1 MSTALVVGGS
11 SGVGLAAARQLQ
23 QKGYAAHV
31 TGRDADRLAKAAA
44 EVPGLGTH
52 QADATDAG
60 VMAALG
66 AEIGPL
72 DVLVISATGRA
83 GMGTLADLDLGVL
96 RGAFDAKLWAHLTT
110 AQALLPHLANDA
122 SITFVSAASAQGAL
136 PGTAGLAA
144 INGALE
150 TIVRPLA
157 VELAPRRV
165 NAVSPGVVDT
175 DWWSALPTDERT
187 AFLANAAA
195 SAPSRQVATADQI
208 AEAIVL
214 VATNRAIDGT
224 VLVADSGIRLV
235 GV

>member
-11 SGVGLAAARQLQ
+11 SGVGLATARQLQ
-23 QKGYAAHV
+23 QKGYAVHV
-31 TGRDADRLAKAAA
+31 TGRDPGRLAKAAA
-44 EVPGLGTH
+44 ELSGLGTH
-52 QADATDAG
+52 QADATDAA

-72 DVLVISATGRA
+72 DVLVISATGR
-83 GMGTLADLDLGVL
+83 GGRGPLADLDLDAL
-96 RGAFDAKLWAHLTT
+96 REAFDAKLWAHLTT
-110 AQALLPHLANDA
+110 AQTLLPHLADDA
-122 SITFVSAASAQGAL
+122 SITFVSAASAQAAL

-175 DWWSALPTDERT
+175 DWWSAMPEDERR

-195 SAPSRQVATADQI
+195 TTPSRQVATADQI
-208 AEAIVL
+208 AETIVL
-214 VATNRAIDGT
+214 AATNRAIDGI
-224 VLVADSGIRLV
+224 VLVADGGLRLV